1 MLKGKQK
8 KLDVNKDGKISG
20 KDFAV
25 LKAEKAKGR
34 GMGLQDE
41 KLPPGKM
48 LKAKIGAFGI
58 VGEEDQSSSSMEGL
72 GSIASPAEPTP
83 ADILTEM
90 DTPPVRQKKK
100 FARKLGGKMGGGMID
115 PTMANYKKG
124 GSVIAKVKLGR
135 TRPTKLY

>member
-41 KLPPGKM
+41 ELPPGKM
-48 LKAKIGAFGI
+48 LKAQTGKM
-58 VGEEDQSSSSMEGL
+58 VDEDQSSSSMEGL
-72 GSIASPAEPTP
+72 GSIASPAEPMP
-83 ADILTEM
+83 ADSLTEM
-90 DTPPVRQKKK
+90 GTPPVKQKKK

-124 GSVIAKVKLGR
+124 GSVVAKVKLGR